1 VIFLFAVEFP
11 FSEEQPRKYLAAA
24 PTEDPG
30 SLSSSVKPSDLLKYY
45 GFELADQT
53 PEQIIER
60 WEKQYDPDWFL
71 PAILESL
78 YQGRYKAISVEH
90 MLISWQRRGKKV
102 YHFTSDFER
111 LICHRFPQNLLLES
125 QNKNISSITEPIL
138 KSSESHELDPDE
150 IKKLSLKHPNFHQKL
165 KGFMGD
171 KDKEKEKGKPESGSI
186 NPKP

>member
-1 VIFLFAVEFP
+1 MIFLFAVEFP
-11 FSEEQPRKYLAAA
+11 FSEEEPLKYLAAA
-24 PTEDPG
+24 PIEDPW

-90 MLISWQRRGKKV
+90 ILIYWQRRGKKV

-111 LICHRFPQNLLLES
+111 LICHRFPKNLLLES

-138 KSSESHELDPDE
+138 KSSESQELDPDE

-171 KDKEKEKGKPESGSI
+171 TEKEKAKPQSCSI
-186 NPKP
+186 NPNP